1 MSITNISRLNNPKH
15 ITNQELGLFF
25 IGLAVC
31 NLQNIERASNTNRK
45 LLRSQKI
52 EIARLCRSEF
62 FFFFFYHLNIYCEKI
77 RLDQPTTRWNVSS
90 R

>member
-15 ITNQELGLFF
+15 ITNQELDLFF

-62 FFFFFYHLNIYCEKI
+62 FFFYHLNIYCEKI
-77 RLDQPTTRWNVSS
+77 RLDQPTACWNVSS